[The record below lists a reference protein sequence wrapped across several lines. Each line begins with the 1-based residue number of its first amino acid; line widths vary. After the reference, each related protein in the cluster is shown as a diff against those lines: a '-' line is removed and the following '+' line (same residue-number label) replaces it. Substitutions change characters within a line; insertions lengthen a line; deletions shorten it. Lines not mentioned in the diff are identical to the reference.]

1 MNVSFLKM
9 KMSQIST
16 KLGFYLL
23 IFSIILAF
31 VWEPGESFFWCTI
44 LYLMIILNRR
54 TNVKEMINEIALFDP
69 KTPDLLDEIIMK
81 CFDEYLALNEGFKNE
96 KEYIRAEDEKK
107 IIAILIEKVLTR
119 MSKLTLAKLR
129 AYYNEE
135 LLEDVLVE
143 RIYMLVTNYS
153 IQNNRQEYSKD
164 MELESRKKKR
174 DPNTNIL

>member
-1 MNVSFLKM
+1 M